1 MRKAWSPPLPSIEL
15 ADQIHE
21 YGERHCLVI
30 QSPASGRVLVT
41 GARYMP
47 ESEPVAAF
55 GDTSFPTVTQPDNA
69 SARHAEMITLFIVF
83 PPCF

>member
-1 MRKAWSPPLPSIEL
+1 MGKAWSPPLPSIEL

-21 YGERHCLVI
+21 HGERHGLVI

-47 ESEPVAAF
+47 ESEPVDAF

-83 PPCF
+83 LPCF